1 VLQSENRR
9 KAVFLCAQI
18 KSLVLAIGTKRTFLS
33 RQSMS
38 AFGVTRTFFSQ
49 RITAKKGDA
58 IMRFVLCILLVTL
71 PPSFAFA
78 AKRTM
83 SLSEAQA
90 AAAKGD
96 ADAAAAITM
105 TTDHETCLKECAKR
119 GPNKEQCTNACRPGV
134 CHPGAQQPYC
144 IAK

>member
-1 VLQSENRR
+1 
-9 KAVFLCAQI
+9 
-18 KSLVLAIGTKRTFLS
+18 
-33 RQSMS
+33 
-38 AFGVTRTFFSQ
+38 
-49 RITAKKGDA
+49 
-58 IMRFVLCILLVTL
+58 MRFVLCILLVAL

-105 TTDHETCLKECAKR
+105 TTDRQTCLKECANR
-119 GPNKEQCTNACRPGV
+119 GHNKEQCTNACRPGL
-134 CHPGAQQPYC
+134 CHPGAEQPYC

>member
-1 VLQSENRR
+1 
-9 KAVFLCAQI
+9 
-18 KSLVLAIGTKRTFLS
+18 
-33 RQSMS
+33 
-38 AFGVTRTFFSQ
+38 
-49 RITAKKGDA
+49 
-58 IMRFVLCILLVTL
+58 MRFVLCILLVTL

-105 TTDHETCLKECAKR
+105 TTDHETCLNECAKR
-119 GPNKEQCTNACRPGV
+119 GHNKEQCSNAC
-134 CHPGAQQPYC
+134 AQACVIWAPSSL
-144 IAK
+144 IA